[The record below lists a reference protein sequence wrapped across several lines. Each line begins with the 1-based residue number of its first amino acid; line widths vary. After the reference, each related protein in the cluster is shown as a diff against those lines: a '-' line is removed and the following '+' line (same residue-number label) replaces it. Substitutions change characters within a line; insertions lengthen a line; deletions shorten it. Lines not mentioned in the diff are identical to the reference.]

1 MAHVLVVDDETHTTN
16 LLTTALDMMGYEATA
31 ANSGQEALRLLA
43 DETPDVVLL
52 DYMMPELDGVETLQR
67 IRALPNGEAIPVI
80 MITAFPE
87 EEIKLKTSAL
97 GAVGFFEKPLSF
109 DSLEL
114 GLADIGLPAAAP

>member
-1 MAHVLVVDDETHTTN
+1 MPNVLVVDDETHTTN
-16 LLTTALDMMGYEATA
+16 LMTTALDMMGYEATA
-31 ANSGQEALRLLA
+31 ANSGDEALRLLA
-43 DETPDVVLL
+43 DEAPDVILL

-87 EEIKLKTSAL
+87 EELKRRVTAL
-97 GAVGFFEKPLSF
+97 GAVGFLAKPLSF

-114 GLADIGLPAAAP
+114 ALAELAPPAVAP